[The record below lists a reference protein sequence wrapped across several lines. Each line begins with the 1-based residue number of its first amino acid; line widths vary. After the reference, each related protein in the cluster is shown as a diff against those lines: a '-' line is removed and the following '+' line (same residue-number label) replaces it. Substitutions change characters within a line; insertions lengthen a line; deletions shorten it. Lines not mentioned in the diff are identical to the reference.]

1 MPRKRKIESEP
12 ASEDPRY
19 HDTWRLLKIYR
30 DVVWNMELSVHHLKN
45 EFEIEYGT
53 SVEDF
58 LESVSA
64 AGGDLSGTELQDH
77 ARCIKRS
84 SNMVNLICSSVDLVR
99 QHHKHGE
106 AYYWVLYYTFLSPQA
121 LDNVQEIMEQL
132 RPHIR
137 DISIRTYYNK
147 RKQAVDAL
155 GSVLWGYTSKE
166 SVELLNE
173 FFPEKK

>member
-84 SNMVNLICSSVDLVR
+84 SNMVNPRVHAGYGSAHDGHRLRAQQLFAHHDHRAGNGPSHPETGDGHKYRLIR
-99 QHHKHGE
+99 RRFRGE
-106 AYYWVLYYTFLSPQA
+106 
-121 LDNVQEIMEQL
+121 
-132 RPHIR
+132 
-137 DISIRTYYNK
+137 IS
-147 RKQAVDAL
+147 
-155 GSVLWGYTSKE
+155 
-166 SVELLNE
+166 
-173 FFPEKK
+173 